1 MLIPS
6 NTWNNSQATSDYFT
20 QIRYDKNGNIPN
32 LLRNGYEN
40 AQLEMDDM
48 IYQYGVIGGQASDRL
63 ERVIDQAPN
72 FSGYEDIKDGSDYK
86 YNKIGELI
94 IDDGEGMN
102 LQWRLADH
110 KLKSIERLDQNSP
123 NVEFIYNPLGVRV
136 AKILK
141 PRSGGVKLG
150 QKEWKVTYYTYDA
163 NGQLM
168 ATYDSELYKDAKRTI
183 LDEQYIYG
191 SKRVGVLKANQIVY
205 DDKPI
210 EVSTSPKK
218 ENILGKKR
226 YELTNHLGNVLAT
239 ITDRKIYNPTEQVYE
254 PVITM
259 KADYYAFGM
268 LQPNRYEGTDESRH
282 LFNGMEVDAEVSG
295 DGNSYTTEFRQY
307 DPRLGRWKSRDP
319 LESHFPWQSP
329 YVAFDNNPIYY
340 KDPKGLAAEGG
351 EEDPPAGEDENKKGD
366 YMKDKNGDFILDKN
380 GNKQQFTY
388 EQTDIKSP
396 KHQVTITVTREVE
409 TVEEDASV
417 WYLPWTWGDINLK
430 GNAKWSFGIEF
441 IGAPGGDGEVS
452 IAEKDAW
459 TLKIYYDDVKD
470 IMDLA
475 DALKKANNF
484 KNDVKIPKDFNKK
497 AKEKI
502 MGAHKDYLKGKA
514 KENKPALKRV
524 GDGDTKQSIKNL
536 HIFRDSIT
544 QRVVNSDG
552 SKDVYRI
559 QKDDYQYEG
568 TNYWD
573 EKAVK
578 VK

>member
-226 YELTNHLGNVLAT
+226 YELTNHLGNVLAR

-268 LQPNRYEGTDESRH
+268 LQPNRYEGTDESR
-282 LFNGMEVDAEVSG
+282 
-295 DGNSYTTEFRQY
+295 
-307 DPRLGRWKSRDP
+307 LG
-319 LESHFPWQSP
+319 
-329 YVAFDNNPIYY
+329 
-340 KDPKGLAAEGG
+340 
-351 EEDPPAGEDENKKGD
+351 
-366 YMKDKNGDFILDKN
+366 
-380 GNKQQFTY
+380 
-388 EQTDIKSP
+388 
-396 KHQVTITVTREVE
+396 
-409 TVEEDASV
+409 
-417 WYLPWTWGDINLK
+417 
-430 GNAKWSFGIEF
+430 
-441 IGAPGGDGEVS
+441 
-452 IAEKDAW
+452 
-459 TLKIYYDDVKD
+459 
-470 IMDLA
+470 
-475 DALKKANNF
+475 
-484 KNDVKIPKDFNKK
+484 
-497 AKEKI
+497 
-502 MGAHKDYLKGKA
+502 
-514 KENKPALKRV
+514 
-524 GDGDTKQSIKNL
+524 
-536 HIFRDSIT
+536 
-544 QRVVNSDG
+544 
-552 SKDVYRI
+552 
-559 QKDDYQYEG
+559 
-568 TNYWD
+568 
-573 EKAVK
+573 
-578 VK
+578 